1 MEGQIDDVPEQL
13 APNITDKPTL
23 MQEAHENPLET
34 SKKLVNYDNN
44 PYMQETFLF

>member
-1 MEGQIDDVPEQL
+1 
-13 APNITDKPTL
+13 